1 MKIVEGHKR
10 LTRRECYQ
18 SCRLATISSFDEERQ
33 EEVGEEEVAKI
44 VGAKL
49 VLKALQDYLI
59 SSIKKKLHIFKSETS
74 EVSFLGP
81 NIMPALLISTS
92 TGLPS

>member
-1 MKIVEGHKR
+1 M
-10 LTRRECYQ
+10 
-18 SCRLATISSFDEERQ
+18 
-33 EEVGEEEVAKI
+33 GEEEVAKV

-49 VLKALQDYLI
+49 VLKPLPKCLI
-59 SSIKKKLHIFKSETS
+59 FLRKIHITAIRCSFSSLRLKLDIETS

-81 NIMPALLISTS
+81 NMMPALLISTS